1 MDFLNLR
8 ICLMSSAFIKCW
20 KMVKISLNLGEL
32 CHLIDVLHKAQ
43 DCFKS
48 VVGAL
53 DVCLRT
59 LLLVSRR
66 FGDLSDLFTDVD
78 EETGEEV
85 DGAGDPTRV
94 AETMVKS
101 LRRSLIFARIQ
112 EERLGNMKRKIK
124 NCPFI

>member
-1 MDFLNLR
+1 
-8 ICLMSSAFIKCW
+8 MSSAFIKCW

-32 CHLIDVLHKAQ
+32 CHLIDVLQKAQ

-124 NCPFI
+124 NCSFI